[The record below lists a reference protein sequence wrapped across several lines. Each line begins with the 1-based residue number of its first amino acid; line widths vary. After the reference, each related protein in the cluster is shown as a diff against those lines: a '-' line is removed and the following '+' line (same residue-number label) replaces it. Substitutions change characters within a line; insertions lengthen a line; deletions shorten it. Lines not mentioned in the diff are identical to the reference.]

1 MKRPSIRGRQLAF
14 ASVAIA
20 GCLAGVLGFAQSGPA
35 PSDRKPPDFHVDASW
50 PKPLPNKWIAGQVS
64 GIAVDTHDHV
74 WILHR
79 PATLAADEKSA
90 GATPPVA
97 ECCIPAPPVIEFDA
111 QGNFVQ
117 AWGGAV
123 AGYDWPTVEHGI
135 NVDYQGNVW
144 ISGTGAEDGQILE
157 FSSSGKFLRQIGHP
171 NRNAGNNDT
180 ATLWKPAA
188 MTVDPKTRELYVA
201 DGEGGNR
208 RVIVFDAET
217 GAYKRHWGAYGE
229 KPDEGPA
236 AKYDPDAPTSKVFS
250 SAVHC
255 VSIAKD
261 GLVYVCDRGNNRI
274 QVFHQDGGFVKET
287 VLAKRTLS
295 VGSTSD
301 IGISPDQQFL
311 YVADGTNQ
319 KVWVLQRNSLEV
331 LGSFG
336 QLGHNAGQFRNI
348 HAIAVDSK
356 GNVYTAEVSEGKR
369 AQKFIP

>member
-20 GCLAGVLGFAQSGPA
+20 GCLAGVHGLAQSGPA
-35 PSDRKPPDFHVDASW
+35 PSDRKPPAFHIDASW
-50 PKPLPNKWIAGQVS
+50 PKPLPNKWIIGQVS
-64 GIAVDTHDHV
+64 GISVDSSDHV

-79 PATLAADEKSA
+79 PATLATDEKGA
-90 GATPPVA
+90 GTTPPVA
-97 ECCIPAPPVIEFDA
+97 ECCSPAPPVIEFDA

-135 NVDYQGNVW
+135 NVDYQGHVW

-157 FSSSGKFLRQIGHP
+157 FSSAGKFLRQIGHP
-171 NRNAGNNDT
+171 NHKAGNNDT
-180 ATLWKPAA
+180 ASLWKPAA

-208 RVIVFDAET
+208 RVIVFDADT

-274 QVFHQDGGFVKET
+274 QVFHGDGGFVKET